1 MSQQRSQ
8 RVAEEIKKKIGQII
22 HEDLKDPRIGFVT
35 VTKVDLSRDLRFAKV
50 YYSLLGTQKQLR
62 DTQVGLASSAG
73 FIRKLLGQRM
83 KLRYTPEIALKL
95 DDGVEYSIHISEVL
109 EKIKKEGK
117 ADGKKK
123 DN

>member
-1 MSQQRSQ
+1 MGQQRSQ
-8 RVAEEIKKKIGQII
+8 RVAEEIKKKIGQIV

-35 VTKVDLSRDLRFAKV
+35 VTKVDLSSDLRFAKV

-62 DTQVGLASSAG
+62 DTQIGLASSTG

-83 KLRYTPEIALKL
+83 KLRYTPEIVLKL

-117 ADGKKK
+117 SDESK
-123 DN
+123 